1 MRRPGQADLAFPESD
16 AGDLAVERMMTVTQT
31 YGGDLD
37 HNHDDT
43 CGGGE
48 SDSGS
53 EEDETDAAADL
64 LEDDGEE
71 SQEFGGY
78 KKDGILL
85 IFMIFT

>member
-1 MRRPGQADLAFPESD
+1 MRRQGQADLAFPESD
-16 AGDLAVERMMTVTQT
+16 DGDLAVERMMTVTQT

-37 HNHDDT
+37 HQHLDRNHDDT

-64 LEDDGEE
+64 LENNGEE
-71 SQEFGGY
+71 RQEFGGY
-78 KKDGILL
+78 KKDGI
-85 IFMIFT
+85 

>member
-16 AGDLAVERMMTVTQT
+16 DGDLAVERMMTVTQT

-37 HNHDDT
+37 RNHDDT

-48 SDSGS
+48 TDSRS

-64 LEDDGEE
+64 LEDNGEE
-71 SQEFGGY
+71 GQEFEGY